1 MNSVLW
7 ALIIFAGVGV
17 GLWLVSFAIEA
28 IRPKPKPPAKLRW
41 APNIP
46 IDSIEIDGTRL
57 RYIKSGKGPVL
68 VLLHTLRTQLDLFE
82 KIIPELSKHFTVYAL
97 DYPGHGY
104 SDIPKARYDAA
115 FFTAAVEGF
124 LDKFDLRN
132 VTLAGVSI
140 GGSIALIIASR
151 RNPRVARVIAIN
163 PYDYAKG
170 RGMARS
176 SLFGWVVN
184 YVSLVPVVGE
194 AVMRLRNFLIMK
206 SILQGGVADAESISP
221 ALLKEM
227 YLVGNRPGHY
237 RAFLSLLRNAKSWEA
252 ATKDYGRIEV
262 PVMLIWGDQD
272 WARPSE
278 REHDRMLI
286 RGAEMTTLKRGGHFL
301 ALDRPEEVR
310 DLIVSFARPGQIPR
324 GAHSVESR

>member
-1 MNSVLW
+1 MNVVLW
-7 ALIIFAGVGV
+7 ALVIFAAFGV
-17 GLWLVSFAIEA
+17 GLWLMSLALEA
-28 IRPKPKPPAKLRW
+28 MRPKPKPPAKLRW

-46 IDSIEIDGTRL
+46 VSSVEIEGQRL
-57 RYIKSGKGPVL
+57 RYIKCGTGPTL

-104 SDIPKARYDAA
+104 SDIPEARYDAA
-115 FFTAAVEGF
+115 FFTKAVEGF
-124 LDKFDLRN
+124 LEKFDLRD

-151 RNPRVARVIAIN
+151 RNPRVAKVIAIN

-176 SLFGWVVN
+176 SIFGSMVT
-184 YVSLVPVVGE
+184 YAALIPIIGE
-194 AVMRLRNFLIMK
+194 TVMRLRNFLIMK
-206 SILQGGVADAESISP
+206 AILNGGVADAQSIPP

-237 RAFLSLLRNAKSWEA
+237 RAFLSLLRNSASWEQ
-252 ATKDYGRIEV
+252 ATKDYGRIDIQV
-262 PVMLIWGDQD
+262 LLVWGAQD

-278 REHDRMLI
+278 REHDRTLI
-286 RGAEMTTLKRGGHFL
+286 KDAEMTTLKRGGHFL
-301 ALDRPEEVR
+301 PLDKPKEVR
-310 DLIVSFARPGQIPR
+310 DLIVRFARPSQIPR
-324 GAHSVESR
+324 GA